1 MKGKNKQVTTEE
13 EKNELVSH
21 YIEHSYKAT
30 TDSLSSLNTRLT
42 TLIGFSGILL
52 RFTID
57 LPEVVIYDFQLTP
70 VIKTIVSI
78 ILFLVIL
85 FLIMGLFPKAS
96 GSPYTGQE
104 LLDKLSQKNT
114 CNECV
119 KFIILHRDETIE
131 DIDKLRL
138 QKTSNLKI
146 SNILIVI
153 SIFLF
158 ALDIALSSCAPCLN
172 TFIHHL
178 IQLQYSI
185 NHKI

>member
-1 MKGKNKQVTTEE
+1 MKGKNKQFTTEE

-30 TDSLSSLNTRLT
+30 TDSLNSLNTRLT

-57 LPEVVIYDFQLTP
+57 LPEVIIHDFQLTP
-70 VIKTIVSI
+70 VIKIIVSI

-85 FLIMGLFPKAS
+85 FLIIGLFPKAS
-96 GSPYTGQE
+96 GAPYTGQE
-104 LLDKLSQKNT
+104 LLDKLSQKDT
-114 CNECV
+114 YNECV
-119 KFIILHRDETIE
+119 KFIILHRDKTIE
-131 DIDKLRL
+131 DIDKLRF
-138 QKTSNLKI
+138 QKTNNLKI

-158 ALDIALSSCAPCLN
+158 ALDIVLSSCVPCSN
-172 TFIHHL
+172 TFAHHL
-178 IQLQYSI
+178 EQLQYSI
-185 NHKI
+185 DHQI